1 MAAYN
6 LYRGNGS
13 RAERIDDRRS
23 EKPKQTSAAPRP
35 PQRRPSLPAEPLAR
49 LPILGDQ
56 SLPAEPLAR
65 LPILGDLPKK
75 LGELETEDLLLIL
88 ILYLMYRE
96 SGDKELLIIMGAM
109 YLL

>member
-13 RAERIDDRRS
+13 HAERIDDRRS

-35 PQRRPSLPAEPLAR
+35 PQRRPSLPAA
-49 LPILGDQ
+49 
-56 SLPAEPLAR
+56 PLAR

>member
-13 RAERIDDRRS
+13 RAERIDDRHRGGQPQ
-23 EKPKQTSAAPRP
+23 KPRP
-35 PQRRPSLPAEPLAR
+35 QKPQHRPPPAPMPPL
-49 LPILGDQ
+49 GK
-56 SLPAEPLAR
+56 

-75 LGELETEDLLLIL
+75 LGELENEDLLLIL

-96 SGDKELLIIMGAM
+96 SGDRQLLIIMGAM

>member
-1 MAAYN
+1 MYN
-6 LYRGNGS
+6 RYKGNSGKVIRVEDS
-13 RAERIDDRRS
+13 LSSAPES
-23 EKPKQTSAAPRP
+23 KPKSKPPAKRMPPNISGTLQNIIPRT
-35 PQRRPSLPAEPLAR
+35 
-49 LPILGDQ
+49 
-56 SLPAEPLAR
+56 
-65 LPILGDLPKK
+65 

>member
-1 MAAYN
+1 MATYN
-6 LYRGNGS
+6 RYKGNGS
-13 RAERIDDRRS
+13 RPERINEPDAALKRRMVPP
-23 EKPKQTSAAPRP
+23 KPSSKKAPLQKAQPAGRIMSYI
-35 PQRRPSLPAEPLAR
+35 PQ
-49 LPILGDQ
+49 
-56 SLPAEPLAR
+56 
-65 LPILGDLPKK
+65 K

>member
-13 RAERIDDRRS
+13 RAERIDDRRD
-23 EKPKQTSAAPRP
+23 RP
-35 PQRRPSLPAEPLAR
+35 PQQPHPQKPQHRPLTPPL
-49 LPILGDQ
+49 GK
-56 SLPAEPLAR
+56 

-75 LGELETEDLLLIL
+75 LSELETEDLLLIL

-96 SGDKELLIIMGAM
+96 SGDRELLIVMGAM

>member
-13 RAERIDDRRS
+13 RAERIDDHRS

-35 PQRRPSLPAEPLAR
+35 PQRRPS
-49 LPILGDQ
+49 Q
-56 SLPAEPLAR
+56 SAAPLAR
-65 LPILGDLPKK
+65 LPILGDLPQK

>member
-6 LYRGNGS
+6 LYRGNGI
-13 RAERIDDRRS
+13 RAERVDDRRR
-23 EKPKQTSAAPRP
+23 ERTPARPQKPQSPQHRP
-35 PQRRPSLPAEPLAR
+35 PSAPPL
-49 LPILGDQ
+49 GKM
-56 SLPAEPLAR
+56 
-65 LPILGDLPKK
+65 PILGDLPKK

-96 SGDKELLIIMGAM
+96 SGDRELLIIMGAM

>member
-13 RAERIDDRRS
+13 RAERVDDRRREGPS
-23 EKPKQTSAAPRP
+23 QQPTRPPRP
-35 PQRRPSLPAEPLAR
+35 QQSPAHRPPPAPVPPL
-49 LPILGDQ
+49 GK
-56 SLPAEPLAR
+56 

-96 SGDKELLIIMGAM
+96 SGDRELLIIMGAM

>member
-1 MAAYN
+1 MYN
-6 LYRGNGS
+6 RYKGNTGKVI
-13 RAERIDDRRS
+13 RVADNAPPVTKQ
-23 EKPKQTSAAPRP
+23 KPKPMPNFT
-35 PQRRPSLPAEPLAR
+35 
-49 LPILGDQ
+49 Q
-56 SLPAEPLAR
+56 SKPMGSFQNL
-65 LPILGDLPKK
+65 IPKT

>member
-13 RAERIDDRRS
+13 RAERVDDRPG
-23 EKPKQTSAAPRP
+23 EKPYPQSSPQHRPPPAAP
-35 PQRRPSLPAEPLAR
+35 
-49 LPILGDQ
+49 GK
-56 SLPAEPLAR
+56 
-65 LPILGDLPKK
+65 LPILGDLPQK

-96 SGDKELLIIMGAM
+96 SGDRELLIIMGAM

>member
-6 LYRGNGS
+6 LYRGNGG
-13 RAERIDDRRS
+13 RAERIDDHRRAQPS
-23 EKPKQTSAAPRP
+23 PSQRQTPPHRP
-35 PQRRPSLPAEPLAR
+35 PPASPM
-49 LPILGDQ
+49 PPVGK
-56 SLPAEPLAR
+56 

-75 LGELETEDLLLIL
+75 LSELETEDLLLIL

>member
-1 MAAYN
+1 MSK
-6 LYRGNGS
+6 LPLLGG
-13 RAERIDDRRS
+13 
-23 EKPKQTSAAPRP
+23 TLSAL
-35 PQRRPSLPAEPLAR
+35 PQ
-49 LPILGDQ
+49 
-56 SLPAEPLAR
+56 
-65 LPILGDLPKK
+65 K